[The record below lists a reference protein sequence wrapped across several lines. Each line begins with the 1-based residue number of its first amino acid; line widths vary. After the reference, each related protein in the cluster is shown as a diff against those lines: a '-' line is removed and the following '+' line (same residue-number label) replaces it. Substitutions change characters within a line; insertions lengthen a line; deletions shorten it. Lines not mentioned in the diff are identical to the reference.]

1 MKGSP
6 PYSLDIREEEQFDVK
21 KALSKY
27 IRYWPWFLLTVF
39 ISLVMGYFYLRYSP
53 VVFESVA
60 KIKILDDSKQLNIS
74 VDPMSVLNG
83 NSKIN
88 MDNEI
93 EVLESYRILSHVVNE
108 MDLDVTYA
116 VVGKLKTTQIWDA
129 PFFVA
134 KEFPKDSLIKP
145 LSYTAT
151 INASGLTLVD
161 EQEHKLLVE
170 PNQTSVP
177 TKYFPLSVTLLKG
190 INLEEHT
197 DPTYQVVISP
207 IKEVV
212 INLIDELK
220 VEATNKTS
228 EILTLSLQGENPE
241 RNERILNKI
250 IETFND
256 DGILD
261 RQLVS
266 KRTVDFTDER
276 IVDLSGELSTIEG
289 KKEAFQRSN
298 NLSYIE
304 ADAGMSIQKKSIA
317 EDEVNKLETQ
327 IELSKLLKESLSDQG
342 DYGLL
347 PADIGLESSG
357 INSLVSGY
365 NKLALER
372 QKLAASAG
380 ENNPTLQ
387 ELSSQLSR
395 TKQNII
401 NTVNVYQQ
409 QQNISLAQLSQQKN
423 RAGAQFSRI
432 PEKQNILRSIE
443 RQQSIK
449 ESLYLLLLQKREEAA
464 INYAVTAPSVKIVDY
479 GLSDSKP
486 VSPKKKVV
494 YAISLLMGVLLPFGF
509 LYMKFTMDTKIH
521 ERADVE
527 KLHTDIPIAAE
538 IPYFENIKSFTQAN
552 DRSILAE
559 SFRILST
566 NVNYLLGKKVK
577 EGKVIYVTSSV
588 KEEGKTLVSL
598 NLSLAYASIK
608 KKVLLVGADLRNPQ
622 LHTYFNV
629 DKNTVGLSNYLHD
642 PKIEWK
648 DCIHKGFGLNNFHK
662 VCFAGAIPPNAP
674 ELLSSPAFEDF
685 INAVKKEFDYII
697 VDCAPTLLVT
707 DTLLISEYADSTL
720 YVVRAEFTDK
730 RLFEFIKGLNK
741 NHRLKNMA
749 FVINDVKIDKLNG
762 YNYGYG
768 YGYSDS
774 VISSPWY
781 KRFLKKSYINLKANF
796 GNKKME

>member
-6 PYSLDIREEEQFDVK
+6 PYSLDIQEDEEQFDIK

-27 IRYWPWFLLTVF
+27 VRYWPWFLIAIF
-39 ISLVMGYFYLRYSP
+39 ISLVIGYFYLRYAP

-74 VDPMSVLNG
+74 MDPMSILNG

-108 MDLDVTYA
+108 LDLDVTYA
-116 VVGKLKTTQIWDA
+116 IVGKLKTTEIWDA
-129 PFFVA
+129 PFFVT
-134 KEFPKDSLIKP
+134 KEFSKDSLIKP
-145 LSYTAT
+145 LSYTVT
-151 INASGLTLVD
+151 IDASGATLVD
-161 EQEHKLLVE
+161 KQDHKLTVE
-170 PNQTSVP
+170 ANQPSVP
-177 TKYFPLSVTLLKG
+177 TKYFPISVTLMKN
-190 INLEEHT
+190 INLE
-197 DPTYQVVISP
+197 DYSDATYQVVISP
-207 IKEVV
+207 VKEVV
-212 INLIDELK
+212 MFLIEEMK

-250 IETFND
+250 IETFNE

-276 IVDLSGELSTIEG
+276 IVDLSGELSSIEG
-289 KKEAFQRSN
+289 KKESFQRNN

-342 DYGLL
+342 DFGLL

-357 INSLVSGY
+357 INSMVSNY
-365 NKLALER
+365 NKIALER

-387 ELSSQLSR
+387 ELSSQLNR
-395 TKQNII
+395 LKQNIV

-409 QQNISLAQLSQQKN
+409 QQNVSLVQLSRQKS

-449 ESLYLLLLQKREEAA
+449 ESLYLLLLEKREEAA
-464 INYAVTAPSVKIVDY
+464 INYAVTAPSIKVVDY

-486 VSPKKKVV
+486 VSPKKKIV
-494 YAISLLMGVLLPFGF
+494 YAISLLMGLLVPFGV
-509 LYMKFTMDTKIH
+509 LYMKFTLDTKIH

-527 KLHTDIPIAAE
+527 RLHADIPIAAE

-566 NVNYLLGKKVK
+566 NVNYLLGKKGK

-588 KEEGKTLVSL
+588 KEEGKTLVAL

-622 LHTYFNV
+622 LHSYFDI
-629 DKNTVGLSNYLHD
+629 DKNNLGLSNYLHD
-642 PKIEWK
+642 PKIDWK
-648 DCIHKGFGLNNFHK
+648 DCIHKGFGLNDFHK
-662 VCFAGAIPPNAP
+662 VCFSGAVPPNAP
-674 ELLSSPAFEDF
+674 ELLSSLAFEEF

-720 YVVRAEFTDK
+720 FVVRAEYTDK

-768 YGYSDS
+768 YGYGES
-774 VISSPWY
+774 VISRPWY
-781 KRFLKKSYINLKANF
+781 KRFFKKQSH
-796 GNKKME
+796 MPES

>member
-1 MKGSP
+1 MKGAP
-6 PYSLDIREEEQFDVK
+6 PYSLDVQENEEQFDIK

-27 IRYWPWFLLTVF
+27 LRYWPWFIVAIV
-39 ISLVMGYFYLRYSP
+39 ISLVLGFFYLRYAP

-74 VDPMSVLNG
+74 VDPLSILNG

-93 EVLESYRILSHVVNE
+93 EVIESYRILSQVVHE

-116 VVGKLKTTQIWDA
+116 VVGTLKTTEIWNA

-134 KEFPKDSLIKP
+134 KEFPQDSLTEP
-145 LSYTAT
+145 LSYRVT
-151 INASGLTLVD
+151 IDSEGLSVKDEEGHTLSVP
-161 EQEHKLLVE
+161 
-170 PNQTSVP
+170 PNQIMAPS
-177 TKYFPLSVTLLKG
+177 KYFPISITPLDAD
-190 INLEEHT
+190 NL
-197 DPTYQVVISP
+197 DAYSDITYRVDISP
-207 IKEVV
+207 VKDVV
-212 INLIDELK
+212 LHLIEEMK

-228 EILTLSLQGENPE
+228 EILTLSLRGENPE

-250 IETFND
+250 IETFNN

-276 IVDLSGELSTIEG
+276 IVNLSGELSNIEG
-289 KKEAFQRSN
+289 KKEAFQRN
-298 NLSYIE
+298 NDLSYIE

-317 EDEVNKLETQ
+317 EDEVNKLQTQ
-327 IELSKLLKESLSDQG
+327 IELSKLLNESLSDQS

-347 PADIGLESSG
+347 PADIGLESGG
-357 INSLVSGY
+357 INSLVSNY
-365 NKLALER
+365 NRVALER

-395 TKQNII
+395 IKQNII
-401 NTVNVYQQ
+401 NTLNVYQQ
-409 QQNISLAQLSQQKN
+409 QQNISLAKLTQQKN
-423 RAGAQFSRI
+423 RAGAQFSQI

-494 YAISLLMGVLLPFGF
+494 YAIAFLFGLLAPFGI
-509 LYMKFTMDTKIH
+509 LYMKFTLDTKVH

-527 KLHTDIPIAAE
+527 KLHLDIPVAAE
-538 IPYFENIKSFTQAN
+538 IPYFENIKNFTLAN

-559 SFRILST
+559 SFRILAT
-566 NVNYLLGKKVK
+566 NVNYLMGKKQQQ
-577 EGKVIYVTSSV
+577 GKVVFVTSSI
-588 KEEGKTLVSL
+588 KEEGKTLVAL

-622 LHTYFNV
+622 LHPHFNI
-629 DKNTVGLSNYLHD
+629 DKNVIGLSNFLHD
-642 PKIEWK
+642 PEIGLKA
-648 DCIHKGFGLNNFHK
+648 CIHKGFGTNEFHK
-662 VCFAGAIPPNAP
+662 VCFAGAVPPNAP
-674 ELLSSPAFEDF
+674 ELLAGSAFENF
-685 INAVKKEFDYII
+685 IAAARMEFDYII
-697 VDCAPTLLVT
+697 VDCAPTLLVS
-707 DTLLISEYADSTL
+707 DTLLISEHADATL
-720 YVVRAEFTDK
+720 YVVRADFTDK
-730 RLFEFIKGLNK
+730 RLFEFIKSLHQ
-741 NHRLKNMA
+741 NHRLKKMA
-749 FVINDVKIDKLNG
+749 FVVNAVNMEKLHG
-762 YNYGYG
+762 INYGYG
-768 YGYSDS
+768 YGYNER
-774 VISSPWY
+774 IATKPWY
-781 KRFLKKSYINLKANF
+781 KKVFKKGEKISDS
-796 GNKKME
+796 

>member
-6 PYSLDIREEEQFDVK
+6 PYSLDIQEEEEQFDIK
-21 KALSKY
+21 RALSKY
-27 IRYWPWFLLTVF
+27 VRYWPWFLVAVF
-39 ISLVMGYFYLRYSP
+39 ISLVIGYFYLRYAP
-53 VVFESVA
+53 IVFESVA
-60 KIKILDDSKQLNIS
+60 KIKILDDSKELNIS
-74 VDPMSVLNG
+74 MDPMSILNG
-83 NSKIN
+83 SSKIN

-93 EVLESYRILSHVVNE
+93 EVIESYRILSHVVNE
-108 MDLDVTYA
+108 LDLDVTYA

-134 KEFPKDSLIKP
+134 KEFPTDSLTNS
-145 LSYTAT
+145 LSYTVSVA
-151 INASGLTLVD
+151 ASGLTIVD
-161 EQEHKLLVE
+161 EDNHKLTVE
-170 PNQTSVP
+170 PNQTSIP
-177 TKYFPLSVTLLKG
+177 SKYFPISVTPLKSV
-190 INLEEHT
+190 NLEDFSEA
-197 DPTYQVVISP
+197 TYQVVISP
-207 IKEVV
+207 VKEVV
-212 INLIDELK
+212 LNLIDEMK
-220 VEATNKTS
+220 VESTNKTS

-241 RNERILNKI
+241 RNEHILNKI
-250 IETFND
+250 IETFNE

-276 IVDLSGELSTIEG
+276 IVSLSGELSTIEE
-289 KKEAFQRSN
+289 KKESFQRNN

-317 EDEVNKLETQ
+317 EDQVNKLETQ
-327 IELSKLLKESLSDQG
+327 IELSKLLSESLSNQG

-347 PADIGLESSG
+347 PADIGLESSS
-357 INSLVSGY
+357 INSLVSSY
-365 NKLALER
+365 NKIALER

-387 ELSSQLSR
+387 ELSNQLSR
-395 TKQNII
+395 AKQNII

-409 QQNISLAQLSQQKN
+409 QQNVSLGQFNQQKS

-464 INYAVTAPSVKIVDY
+464 INYAVTAPSIKVVDY
-479 GLSDSKP
+479 GLSDTRP

-494 YAISLLMGVLLPFGF
+494 YAISFLMGLLVPFGV
-509 LYMKFTMDTKIH
+509 LYMKFTLDTKIH

-527 KLHTDIPIAAE
+527 KLYADIPIAAE

-566 NVNYLLGKKVK
+566 NVNYLLGKKGK
-577 EGKVIYVTSSV
+577 EGKVVYVTSSV
-588 KEEGKTLVSL
+588 KEEGKTLVAL
-598 NLSLAYASIK
+598 NLSLAYASLK

-622 LHTYFNV
+622 LHTYFNI
-629 DKNTVGLSNYLHD
+629 DKNSIGLSNYLHD
-642 PKIEWK
+642 SKIVWK
-648 DCIHKGFGLNNFHK
+648 DCINKGFGLNDFHK
-662 VCFAGAIPPNAP
+662 VCFSGAIPPNAP
-674 ELLSSPAFEDF
+674 ELLSSLAYEEF
-685 INAVKKEFDYII
+685 INTVKNEFDYVI

-707 DTLLISEYADSTL
+707 DTLLISEYADATL
-720 YVVRAEFTDK
+720 FVVRADYTDK

-741 NHRLKNMA
+741 NHRLKNMS

-768 YGYSDS
+768 YGYGES
-774 VISSPWY
+774 VITRPWY
-781 KRFLKKSYINLKANF
+781 KRIFKKKAKKSKS
-796 GNKKME
+796 

>member
-6 PYSLDIREEEQFDVK
+6 PYSLDIQEEEEQFDVK
-21 KALSKY
+21 KTLSKY
-27 IRYWPWFLLTVF
+27 VRHWPWFLLAIF
-39 ISLVMGYFYLRYSP
+39 ISLVIGFFYLRYSP
-53 VVFESVA
+53 IVFESVA
-60 KIKILDDSKQLNIS
+60 KIKVLDDSKQLNIS

-88 MDNEI
+88 LDNEI
-93 EVLESYRILSHVVNE
+93 EILKSYRILSHVVNE
-108 MDLDVTYA
+108 MNLDVNYA

-129 PFFVA
+129 PFFVSNA
-134 KEFPKDSLIKP
+134 FTKDSLKNT

-151 INASGLTLVD
+151 IDATGLTLVD
-161 EQEHKLLVE
+161 KENHELIVE
-170 PNQTSVP
+170 PNQPSIP
-177 TKYFPLSVTLLKG
+177 TKDFPISITLLNN
-190 INLEEHT
+190 INPEEYSNT
-197 DPTYQVVISP
+197 TYQIDISP
-207 IKEVV
+207 VKEVV
-212 INLIDELK
+212 MNLIDELK

-250 IETFND
+250 IETFNE

-261 RQLVS
+261 RQLIS

-289 KKEAFQRSN
+289 KKESFQRIN

-317 EDEVNKLETQ
+317 EDEVNKLQTQ
-327 IELSKLLKESLSDQG
+327 IELSKLLNESLSDQG

-347 PADIGLESSG
+347 PADIGLESNG
-357 INSLVSGY
+357 INSLVSNY
-365 NKLALER
+365 NKIALER

-387 ELSSQLSR
+387 ELSGQLSR
-395 TKQNII
+395 IKQNIV

-409 QQNISLAQLSQQKN
+409 QQNVSLVQLSQQKN

-464 INYAVTAPSVKIVDY
+464 INYAVTAPSVKVVDY

-486 VSPKKKVV
+486 VSPKKKIA
-494 YAISLLMGVLLPFGF
+494 YAISLLMGLLVPFGV
-509 LYMKFTMDTKIH
+509 LYVKFTVDTKIH

-527 KLHTDIPIAAE
+527 RLHTDIPIAAE

-577 EGKVIYVTSSV
+577 EGRVVFVTSSV
-588 KEEGKTLVSL
+588 KEEGKTLVAV

-622 LHTYFNV
+622 LHTYFDV
-629 DKNTVGLSNYLHD
+629 DKNTEGLSNYLHD
-642 PKIEWK
+642 PTIDWK
-648 DCIHKGFGLNNFHK
+648 DCIHKGFGLNDFHK
-662 VCFAGAIPPNAP
+662 VVFSGAIPPNAP
-674 ELLSSPAFEDF
+674 ELLSSLAFEEF
-685 INAVKKEFDYII
+685 INEVKKDFDYII

-707 DTLLISEYADSTL
+707 DTLLISEYADATL
-720 YVVRAEFTDK
+720 FVVRADYTDK

-741 NHRLKNMA
+741 NHRLNNMA
-749 FVINDVKIDKLNG
+749 FVINDVKLDKMNG

-768 YGYSDS
+768 YGYSES
-774 VISSPWY
+774 AISKPLY
-781 KRFLKKSYINLKANF
+781 KRFFEKKTYKPES
-796 GNKKME
+796 

>member
-6 PYSLDIREEEQFDVK
+6 PYSLDIQEEEEQFDIK
-21 KALSKY
+21 KAMSKY
-27 IRYWPWFLLTVF
+27 MRYWPWFLLAIF
-39 ISLVMGYFYLRYSP
+39 ISLGIGYLYLRYAP
-53 VVFESVA
+53 IIYESVA

-83 NSKIN
+83 SSKIN

-93 EVLESYRILSHVVNE
+93 EILKSYRILSHVVNE

-116 VVGKLKTTQIWDA
+116 VVGKLKTTPIWDP
-129 PFFVA
+129 PFVVT
-134 KEFPKDSLIKP
+134 KEFPKDSLKKP
-145 LSYTAT
+145 ISYFVSVNT
-151 INASGLTLVD
+151 SGLSIVD
-161 EQEHKLLVE
+161 KQDHKLNVT
-170 PNQTSVP
+170 PNQASIP
-177 TKYFPLSVTLLKG
+177 TKYFPISITLLNNIDLK
-190 INLEEHT
+190 EHLDAT
-197 DPTYQVVISP
+197 FEVVISP
-207 IKEVV
+207 VKDVVMNLVKEM
-212 INLIDELK
+212 K

-228 EILTLSLQGENPE
+228 EILTLSIQGQNPE
-241 RNERILNKI
+241 RNEQILNKI
-250 IETFND
+250 IETFNE

-276 IVDLSGELSTIEG
+276 IVDLSGELTTIEDQ
-289 KKEAFQRSN
+289 KESFQRNN

-304 ADAGMSIQKKSIA
+304 ADAGMSIQKKAIV
-317 EDEVNKLETQ
+317 EDEVNKLRTQ
-327 IELSKLLKESLSDQG
+327 IELSKLLNESLSDQG

-357 INSLVSGY
+357 INSLVSSY
-365 NKLALER
+365 NKIALER

-387 ELSSQLSR
+387 ELSNQLSR
-395 TKQNII
+395 VKQNIV

-409 QQNISLAQLSQQKN
+409 QQNISLGQLSQQKS

-464 INYAVTAPSVKIVDY
+464 INYAVTAPSIKVVDY

-486 VSPKKKVV
+486 VSPKKKIV
-494 YAISLLMGVLLPFGF
+494 YAISLLLGLLIPVGII
-509 LYMKFTMDTKIH
+509 YIKFTLDTKIH

-527 KLHTDIPIAAE
+527 RLHTDIPIAAE
-538 IPYFENIKSFTQAN
+538 IPYFEDIKSFTQPN

-566 NVNYLLGKKVK
+566 NVNYLLGKKIK

-588 KEEGKTLVSL
+588 KEEGKTMIAL

-622 LHTYFNV
+622 LHTYFGI
-629 DKNTVGLSNYLHD
+629 DKNNKGLSNYLHD
-642 PKIEWK
+642 PQIDWR
-648 DCIHKGFGLNNFHK
+648 DCIHKGFGLNDFHK

-674 ELLSSPAFEDF
+674 ELLSGPSFEEF

-707 DTLLISEYADSTL
+707 DTLLISEYADATL
-720 YVVRAEFTDK
+720 YIVRAEFTDK

-749 FVINDVKIDKLNG
+749 LVINDVKIDKLNG

-768 YGYSDS
+768 YGYSER
-774 VISSPWY
+774 VISRPWY
-781 KRFLKKSYINLKANF
+781 KHIFTRKTQ
-796 GNKKME
+796 

>member
-6 PYSLDIREEEQFDVK
+6 PYSLDIQEEEEQFDIK

-27 IRYWPWFLLTVF
+27 LRYWPWFIAAVF
-39 ISLVMGYFYLRYSP
+39 LSLVIGHFYLRYEP

-74 VDPMSVLNG
+74 VDPMSILNG

-93 EVLESYRILSHVVNE
+93 EVLESYRILSHVVKE

-116 VVGKLKTTQIWDA
+116 VVGKLKTTEIWDA
-129 PFFVA
+129 PFFVS
-134 KEFPKDSLIKP
+134 KEFSNDSLINP
-145 LSYTAT
+145 LVYNAS
-151 INASGLTLVD
+151 IDASGLTLVD
-161 EQEHKLLVE
+161 EEDHKIIVE
-170 PNQTSVP
+170 PNQVSVP
-177 TKYFPLSVTLLKG
+177 TKYFPISVTLLKN
-190 INLEEHT
+190 INLDEYS
-197 DPTYQVVISP
+197 DANYKVVISP
-207 IKEVV
+207 VKEVV
-212 INLIDELK
+212 MNLIDEMK

-228 EILTLSLQGENPE
+228 EILTLSLKGQNPE

-250 IETFND
+250 IETFNE

-276 IVDLSGELSTIEG
+276 IVNLSGELSTIEG
-289 KKEAFQRSN
+289 KKESFQKSN

-317 EDEVNKLETQ
+317 EDEVNKLQTQ
-327 IELSKLLKESLSDQG
+327 IELSKLLNESLLNQS

-357 INSLVSGY
+357 INSLVSSY
-365 NKLALER
+365 NKIALER

-380 ENNPTLQ
+380 ENNPTLL
-387 ELSSQLSR
+387 ELSGQLSR
-395 TKQNII
+395 IKQNIV

-409 QQNISLAQLSQQKN
+409 QQNVSLVQLSRQKN
-423 RAGAQFSRI
+423 KAGAQFSSI

-464 INYAVTAPSVKIVDY
+464 INYAVTAPSVKVVDY
-479 GLSDSKP
+479 GLSDSHP

-494 YAISLLMGVLLPFGF
+494 YAISLFMGILLPFGF
-509 LYMKFTMDTKIH
+509 FYMKFTLDTKIH

-527 KLHTDIPIAAE
+527 RLHADIPIAAE

-566 NVNYLLGKKVK
+566 NVNYLLSKKGS
-577 EGKVIYVTSSV
+577 EGKVVYVTSSV
-588 KEEGKTLVSL
+588 KEEGKTLIAL

-622 LHTYFNV
+622 LQSYFDI
-629 DKNTVGLSNYLHD
+629 DKNAVGLSNYLHD
-642 PKIEWK
+642 PTIDWK
-648 DCIHKGFGLNNFHK
+648 QCINKGFGLNDFHK
-662 VCFAGAIPPNAP
+662 VCFSGAIPPNAP
-674 ELLSSPAFEDF
+674 ELLSSLAFEEF
-685 INAVKKEFDYII
+685 INTVKKEFEYII

-720 YVVRAEFTDK
+720 FVVRAEFTDK

-741 NHRLKNMA
+741 NHRLNNMA
-749 FVINDVKIDKLNG
+749 IVINDVKIDKLSG

-768 YGYSDS
+768 YGYSES
-774 VISSPWY
+774 AISRPWY
-781 KRFLKKSYINLKANF
+781 KRLFKKKTIKPES
-796 GNKKME
+796 

>member
-1 MKGSP
+1 MKGSA
-6 PYSLDIREEEQFDVK
+6 PYSLDIQEDEEQFDIK
-21 KALSKY
+21 KALSRY
-27 IRYWPWFLLTVF
+27 VRYWPWFLAAIF
-39 ISLVMGYFYLRYSP
+39 ISITIGYFYLRYAP

-74 VDPMSVLNG
+74 ADPLSLLNG
-83 NSKIN
+83 GSKIN

-93 EVLESYRILSHVVNE
+93 EVLKSYRILSEVVNE
-108 MDLDVTYA
+108 LDLDVSYA
-116 VVGKLKTTQIWDA
+116 VVGKLKTTAIWDA
-129 PFFVA
+129 PFIVSKAFT
-134 KEFPKDSLIKP
+134 KDSLKDP
-145 LSYTAT
+145 LSFTVNVNDDGIT
-151 INASGLTLVD
+151 FEDKEKNKLTVVQGEISTPSAQFPISVRVLNSAD
-161 EQEHKLLVE
+161 LQEHKNTTFLV
-170 PNQTSVP
+170 S
-177 TKYFPLSVTLLKG
+177 
-190 INLEEHT
+190 
-197 DPTYQVVISP
+197 ISP

-212 INLIDELK
+212 MNLVDEIQ

-228 EILTLSLQGENPE
+228 EILTMSIKGENPE
-241 RNERILNKI
+241 RNELILNKI

-276 IVDLSGELSTIEG
+276 IVDLSGELNTIEG
-289 KKEAFQRSN
+289 KKESFQRNN

-317 EDEVNKLETQ
+317 EDAVNKLETQ
-327 IELSKLLKESLSDQG
+327 VELSKLLKESLSDQG

-357 INSLVSGY
+357 VNGLVSSY
-365 NKLALER
+365 NAIALER

-380 ENNPTLQ
+380 ENNPALQ
-387 ELSSQLSR
+387 ELSGQLSR
-395 TKQNII
+395 AKQNIL

-409 QQNISLAQLSQQKN
+409 QQNVSLVQLSRQKN
-423 RAGAQFSRI
+423 RAGAQFSSI

-449 ESLYLLLLQKREEAA
+449 ETLYLLLLQKREEAA
-464 INYAVTAPSVKIVDY
+464 INYAVTAPSIKVVDY
-479 GLSDSKP
+479 GLSDIRP

-494 YAISLLMGVLLPFGF
+494 YAISFLLGLLLPFGF

-527 KLHTDIPIAAE
+527 RLHTDIPIAAE
-538 IPYFENIKSFTQAN
+538 IPYFEDIKSFTQAN

-566 NVNYLLGKKVK
+566 NVNYILGKKAK
-577 EGKVIYVTSSV
+577 NGRVIYVTSSV
-588 KEEGKTLVSL
+588 KEEGKTLVAL

-608 KKVLLVGADLRNPQ
+608 KNVLLVGADLRNPQ
-622 LHTYFNV
+622 LHTYFDI
-629 DKNTVGLSNYLHD
+629 DKNNVGLSNYLHNPEID
-642 PKIEWK
+642 WK
-648 DCIHKGFGLNNFHK
+648 DCINKGFGLNDYHK

-674 ELLSSPAFEDF
+674 ELLSSPAYEEF
-685 INAVKKEFDYII
+685 INAAKEEFDYII

-707 DTLLISEYADSTL
+707 DTLLISEYADATL
-720 YVVRAEFTDK
+720 FVVRAEYTDK

-741 NHRLKNMA
+741 NHRLKKMA
-749 FVINDVKIDKLNG
+749 FVINDVKMDRMNG
-762 YNYGYG
+762 SNYGYG
-768 YGYSDS
+768 YGYGAK
-774 VISSPWY
+774 VEKKNWLTEI
-781 KRFLKKSYINLKANF
+781 LKKV
-796 GNKKME
+796 KKTA

>member
-1 MKGSP
+1 MKGSA
-6 PYSLDIREEEQFDVK
+6 PYSLDIQEEEQFDIK

-27 IRYWPWFLLTVF
+27 LRYWPWFLVAVI
-39 ISLVMGYFYLRYSP
+39 ISLVIGHFYLRYAP
-53 VVFESVA
+53 IVYESVA

-74 VDPMSVLNG
+74 VDPMSMLKG

-88 MDNEI
+88 VDNEI
-93 EVLESYRILSHVVNE
+93 EVLKSYRILSHVVDE

-116 VVGKLKTTQIWDA
+116 VVGKLKTTPIWDP
-129 PFFVA
+129 PFFVV
-134 KEFPKDSLIKP
+134 KEFPKDSLTHP
-145 LSYTAT
+145 LTYSVS
-151 INASGLTLVD
+151 IDASGLRLVD
-161 EQEHKLLVE
+161 ELGHKLIVE
-170 PNQTSVP
+170 PNQTSIP
-177 TKYFPLSVTLLKG
+177 TKHFPISVTLLKN
-190 INLEEHT
+190 IKLEEFI
-197 DPTYQVVISP
+197 DGKYEVVISP
-207 IKEVV
+207 VKEVV
-212 INLIDELK
+212 MSLIKEMK

-228 EILTLSLQGENPE
+228 EILTLSLKGQNPE
-241 RNERILNKI
+241 GNEHILNKI
-250 IETFND
+250 IETFNE

-289 KKEAFQRSN
+289 EKESFQKSN

-317 EDEVNKLETQ
+317 EDEVNKLQTQ
-327 IELSKLLKESLSDQG
+327 IELSNLLNKSLSDQG

-357 INSLVSGY
+357 INSLVSSY
-365 NKLALER
+365 NEIALER

-387 ELSSQLSR
+387 ELSSQLNR
-395 TKQNII
+395 VKQNIV

-409 QQNISLAQLSQQKN
+409 QQSISLVQLSRQKN
-423 RAGAQFSRI
+423 RAGAQFSSI

-464 INYAVTAPSVKIVDY
+464 INYAVTAPSVKVVDY
-479 GLSDSKP
+479 GLSDSHP

-509 LYMKFTMDTKIH
+509 FYMKFTMDTKIH

-527 KLHTDIPIAAE
+527 RLHSDIPIAAE
-538 IPYFENIKSFTQAN
+538 IPYFENIKNFTQAN
-552 DRSILAE
+552 DRSLLAE

-566 NVNYLLGKKVK
+566 NVNYLLGKKVE
-577 EGKVIYVTSSV
+577 EGRVVYVTSSV
-588 KEEGKTLVSL
+588 KEEGKTMIAL

-622 LHTYFNV
+622 LHTYFNI
-629 DKNTVGLSNYLHD
+629 DKNSMGLSNFLHD
-642 PKIEWK
+642 PTIDWK
-648 DCIHKGFGLNNFHK
+648 DCINKGFGINDFHK
-662 VCFAGAIPPNAP
+662 VCFSGAIPPNAP
-674 ELLSSPAFEDF
+674 ELLSSLAFEEF

-707 DTLLISEYADSTL
+707 DTLLISEYADATL
-720 YVVRAEFTDK
+720 FVVRAEFTDK

-741 NHRLKNMA
+741 NHRLNNMA

-768 YGYSDS
+768 YGYSES
-774 VISSPWY
+774 AISRPWY
-781 KRFLKKSYINLKANF
+781 KRFLKKKTYKA
-796 GNKKME
+796 ES

>member
-1 MKGSP
+1 MKGSA
-6 PYSLDIREEEQFDVK
+6 PYSLEVQEDEEQFDIK
-21 KALSKY
+21 KALSRY
-27 IRYWPWFLLTVF
+27 IQYWPWFLVGIIISLTV
-39 ISLVMGYFYLRYSP
+39 GYFYLRYAP

-60 KIKILDDSKQLNIS
+60 KIKILDDSKKLNIS
-74 VDPMSVLNG
+74 TDPLSLLNG
-83 NSKIN
+83 KSNIN

-93 EVLESYRILSHVVNE
+93 EVLESYRILSQVVNE
-108 MDLDVTYA
+108 LDLDVSYA
-116 VVGKLKTTQIWDA
+116 VVGKLKTTQIWNA
-129 PFFVA
+129 PFFVT
-134 KEFPKDSLIKP
+134 KEFPSDSLQDPI
-145 LSYTAT
+145 SYTVT
-151 INASGLTLVD
+151 VEDSKIILRDG
-161 EQEHKLLVE
+161 EEHKMEVL
-170 PNQTSVP
+170 PNQASVP
-177 TKYFPLSVTLLKG
+177 SKYFPITVMILNSA
-190 INLEEHT
+190 NLNEHKDT
-197 DPTYQVVISP
+197 TFKVVISP
-207 IKEVV
+207 VKEVV
-212 INLIDELK
+212 LNLIDEMK

-228 EILTLSLQGENPE
+228 EILTLSLQGENPD

-250 IETFND
+250 IETFNE

-276 IVDLSGELSTIEG
+276 IVSLSGELSNIEN
-289 KKEAFQRSN
+289 KKESFQRNN
-298 NLSYIE
+298 NLSFIE

-317 EDEVNKLETQ
+317 EEEVNKLETQ
-327 IELSKLLKESLSDQG
+327 VELSKLLKESLSDQG

-365 NKLALER
+365 NKIALER

-387 ELSSQLSR
+387 ELSSQLTR
-395 TKQNII
+395 AKQNII

-409 QQNISLAQLSQQKN
+409 QQQVSLAQLTQQKN
-423 RAGAQFSRI
+423 RAGAQFSSI

-464 INYAVTAPSVKIVDY
+464 INYAVTAPSIKVVDY

-494 YAISLLMGVLLPFGF
+494 YAISMLMGLILPFGI

-521 ERADVE
+521 ERSDVE
-527 KLHTDIPIAAE
+527 RLHSDIPIAAE
-538 IPYFENIKSFTQAN
+538 IPYFEEIKSFTQAN

-566 NVNYLLGKKVK
+566 NVNYLMRAKGK
-577 EGKVIYVTSSV
+577 ESKVIYVTSSV
-588 KEEGKTLVSL
+588 KEEGKTLVAL

-622 LHTYFNV
+622 LHTYFKV
-629 DKNTVGLSNYLHD
+629 DKNNVGLSNFLHD
-642 PKIEWK
+642 PKIDWK
-648 DCIHKGFGLNNFHK
+648 DCINKGFGLNDYHK

-674 ELLSSPAFEDF
+674 ELLSGPGFEEF
-685 INAVKKEFDYII
+685 IEAAKQEFDYVI

-707 DTLLISEYADSTL
+707 DTLLISEYADATL
-720 YVVRAEFTDK
+720 LVVRAEYTDK

-749 FVINDVKIDKLNG
+749 YVVNAVKKHRMNG
-762 YNYGYG
+762 FNYGYG
-768 YGYSDS
+768 YGYSAKQQKQN
-774 VISSPWY
+774 W
-781 KRFLKKSYINLKANF
+781 LKKMLGRDTNV
-796 GNKKME
+796 

>member
-6 PYSLDIREEEQFDVK
+6 PYSLNIQEDEEQFDIK
-21 KALSKY
+21 KALSRY
-27 IRYWPWFLLTVF
+27 VRYWPWFLAAIF
-39 ISLVMGYFYLRYSP
+39 ISLTIGHFYLRYAP
-53 VVFESVA
+53 VVYESVA
-60 KIKILDDSKQLNIS
+60 KIKILDDSKQMNIS
-74 VDPMSVLNG
+74 ADPLSLLNG
-83 NSKIN
+83 GSKIN

-93 EVLESYRILSHVVNE
+93 EVLKSYRILSNVVNE
-108 MDLDVTYA
+108 LDLDVSYA
-116 VVGKLKTTQIWDA
+116 VVGNLKTTAIWDA
-129 PFFVA
+129 PFIVSKAFT
-134 KEFPKDSLIKP
+134 KDSLKNP
-145 LSYTAT
+145 LSYTAK
-151 INASGLTLVD
+151 ID
-161 EQEHKLLVE
+161 EDGITFEDQENHKLTVAHGE
-170 PNQTSVP
+170 ISTPNAQFPISVRV
-177 TKYFPLSVTLLKG
+177 LNSAD
-190 INLEEHT
+190 LEEHKNT
-197 DPTYQVVISP
+197 TFMVSISP

-212 INLIDELK
+212 MNLVDEIK

-228 EILTLSLQGENPE
+228 EILTMSIKGENPD
-241 RNERILNKI
+241 RNELILNKV

-289 KKEAFQRSN
+289 KKESFQRKN

-317 EDEVNKLETQ
+317 EDAVNKLETQ
-327 IELSKLLKESLSDQG
+327 VELSKLLKESLSDQG

-347 PADIGLESSG
+347 PADIGLESNG
-357 INSLVSGY
+357 VNGLVTSY
-365 NKLALER
+365 NNIALER

-380 ENNPTLQ
+380 ENNPALQ

-395 TKQNII
+395 AKQNIL

-409 QQNISLAQLSQQKN
+409 QQNVSLVQLSRQKN
-423 RAGAQFSRI
+423 RAGAQFSSI

-449 ESLYLLLLQKREEAA
+449 ETLYLILLQKREEAA
-464 INYAVTAPSVKIVDY
+464 INYAVTAPSVKVVDY
-479 GLSDSKP
+479 GLSGMKP

-494 YAISLLMGVLLPFGF
+494 YGISLLMALLLPFGV
-509 LYMKFTMDTKIH
+509 LYLKFTMDTKIH

-527 KLHTDIPIAAE
+527 RLHSDIPIAAE
-538 IPYFENIKSFTQAN
+538 IPYFEDIKSFTQAN

-566 NVNYLLGKKVK
+566 NVNYLMGKKVK
-577 EGKVIYVTSSV
+577 QGKVIYVTSSV
-588 KEEGKTLVSL
+588 KAEGKTLVAL

-622 LHTYFNV
+622 LHTYFDI
-629 DKNTVGLSNYLHD
+629 DKNNVGLSNYLHNPD
-642 PKIEWK
+642 INWK
-648 DCIHKGFGLNNFHK
+648 DCINKGFGLNDYHK

-674 ELLSSPAFEDF
+674 ELLSSPAYEDF
-685 INAVKKEFDYII
+685 INAAKEEFDYVI

-707 DTLLISEYADSTL
+707 DTLLISEYADATL
-720 YVVRAEFTDK
+720 FVVRAEYTDK

-741 NHRLKNMA
+741 NHRLKKMA
-749 FVINDVKIDKLNG
+749 FVINDVKMNKMNG
-762 YNYGYG
+762 SNYGYG
-768 YGYSDS
+768 YGYGAKVEKNNWLS
-774 VISSPWY
+774 
-781 KRFLKKSYINLKANF
+781 KFLKKERK
-796 GNKKME
+796 G